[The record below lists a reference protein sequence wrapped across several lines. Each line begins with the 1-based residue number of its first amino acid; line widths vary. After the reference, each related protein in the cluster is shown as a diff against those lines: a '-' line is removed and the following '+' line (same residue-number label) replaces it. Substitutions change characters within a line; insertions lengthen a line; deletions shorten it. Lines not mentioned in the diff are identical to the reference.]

1 MPGSAFLIGFVFSSR
16 QSGEKG
22 RRDEYGKNFAAFFR
36 SGSCFV
42 CNRLHSFG
50 GSPRLCTHSSTADRF
65 FISLFL
71 ANTLSSVVA
80 EYTFT
85 NFIQQGLTD
94 KISEQIASSGS
105 ADGFLQTLAAV
116 LESIPSYLLNAL
128 EFAGLPADLTLPSAL
143 NSVEQLAADIVEQT
157 IGPTCIA
164 LFSTIFFLLFFS
176 LFMFLTRTVSRC
188 FTGLRHVPIVGPLN
202 SVLGGCVGA
211 IEGVLY
217 LYLIVAV
224 VCLILA
230 LSGDSI
236 PYLNRQ
242 TLENTW
248 FLRLFLEKNA
258 LGSLPVPDFSGY
270 AAVGQAFLQSMASR

>member
-1 MPGSAFLIGFVFSSR
+1 MNMERILPLFLDLAAVLFVIGYIRSAARRGFVRTAVQLIG
-16 QSGEKG
+16 
-22 RRDEYGKNFAAFFR
+22 
-36 SGSCFV
+36 
-42 CNRLHSFG
+42 
-50 GSPRLCTHSSTADRF
+50 F

-176 LFMFLTRTVSRC
+176 LFMFLTRTSPLLYRASACSDCGSSQFSFGRLCRCDRRSAVSVFDRC
-188 FTGLRHVPIVGPLN
+188 RCKPH
-202 SVLGGCVGA
+202 LG
-211 IEGVLY
+211 
-217 LYLIVAV
+217 AV
-224 VCLILA
+224 
-230 LSGDSI
+230 
-236 PYLNRQ
+236 
-242 TLENTW
+242 W
-248 FLRLFLEKNA
+248 
-258 LGSLPVPDFSGY
+258 
-270 AAVGQAFLQSMASR
+270 

>member
-1 MPGSAFLIGFVFSSR
+1 
-16 QSGEKG
+16 
-22 RRDEYGKNFAAFFR
+22 
-36 SGSCFV
+36 
-42 CNRLHSFG
+42 
-50 GSPRLCTHSSTADRF
+50 
-65 FISLFL
+65 
-71 ANTLSSVVA
+71 
-80 EYTFT
+80 
-85 NFIQQGLTD
+85 
-94 KISEQIASSGS
+94 
-105 ADGFLQTLAAV
+105 
-116 LESIPSYLLNAL
+116 
-128 EFAGLPADLTLPSAL
+128 
-143 NSVEQLAADIVEQT
+143 
-157 IGPTCIA
+157 
-164 LFSTIFFLLFFS
+164 
-176 LFMFLTRTVSRC
+176 MFLTRTVARC

-224 VCLILA
+224 VSLILA

-270 AAVGQAFLQSMASR
+270 AAVGQAFYSRWRAAKVFSVRSFFHNQFIFAFYNEP

>member
-1 MPGSAFLIGFVFSSR
+1 MNMERILPLFLDLAAVLFVIGYIRSAARRGFVRTAVQLIG
-16 QSGEKG
+16 
-22 RRDEYGKNFAAFFR
+22 
-36 SGSCFV
+36 
-42 CNRLHSFG
+42 
-50 GSPRLCTHSSTADRF
+50 F

-85 NFIQQGLTD
+85 NFIQQGLKD

-157 IGPTCIA
+157 IGPTCVA

-176 LFMFLTRTVSRC
+176 LFMFLTRTVARC

-224 VCLILA
+224 VSLILA

>member
-1 MPGSAFLIGFVFSSR
+1 MERILPLFLDLAAVLFVIGYIRSAARRGFVRTAVQLIG
-16 QSGEKG
+16 
-22 RRDEYGKNFAAFFR
+22 
-36 SGSCFV
+36 
-42 CNRLHSFG
+42 
-50 GSPRLCTHSSTADRF
+50 F

-176 LFMFLTRTVSRC
+176 LFMFLTRTVARC

-217 LYLIVAV
+217 LYLVVAV

-270 AAVGQAFLQSMASR
+270 DAVGQAFLQSMASR